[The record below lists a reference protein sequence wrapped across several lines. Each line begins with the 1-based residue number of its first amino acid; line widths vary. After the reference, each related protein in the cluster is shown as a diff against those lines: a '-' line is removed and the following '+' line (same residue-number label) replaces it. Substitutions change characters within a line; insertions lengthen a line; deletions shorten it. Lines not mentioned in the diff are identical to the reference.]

1 MDILPLPLLLTTS
14 VSVIRLVN
22 LGGLVYPPPSFPV
35 LKLNRLACSLTSYS
49 SSAASTFSGDGSGSG
64 GSWSENPSADDRRD
78 NGVPLLMEDDRFT
91 LCPVVGAGIG
101 EGEGCDDLSIPINLR
116 AASSRLL
123 SRRSSSSSG

>member
-1 MDILPLPLLLTTS
+1 M
-14 VSVIRLVN
+14 IRRVT

-35 LKLNRLACSLTSYS
+35 LRLNRLACSLTSYS
-49 SSAASTFSGDGSGSG
+49 LSAASTFSGDGSGSG
-64 GSWSENPSADDRRD
+64 GSWSENPSADDKRD
-78 NGVPLLMEDDRFT
+78 KGVPLDLMEDDRFT